1 MIYYFMII
9 SNKSPDTIFSDF
21 AKAIENAKI
30 ADSKK
35 YTCTLLKSDSSKSF
49 L

>member
-9 SNKSPDTIFSDF
+9 STKGPDTIFSDF
-21 AKAIENAKI
+21 SLAIENAKI

-35 YTCTLLKSDSSKSF
+35 YTCTLLKADTSKSF